1 MRSNHRGFTLI
12 EIIFSLSI
20 AFVILASFYGL
31 TAFLHRD
38 YVRQGAFAESLQ
50 ESRVATSFFQNE
62 VQNAEQVIEAS
73 ETTFHFIK
81 DKIIRYEWMGEK
93 PHKKNKIP
101 YTLYREIGGG
111 SLQEFALGIASF
123 RLSYFD
129 ENGNPL
135 PKGIL
140 AQGERMKIRK
150 VLLTLKPVA
159 KGIENGGNREWIS
172 EIYLKNIG

>member
-20 AFVILASFYGL
+20 AFVILASFYDL
-31 TAFLHRD
+31 TVFLHRD
-38 YVRQGAFAESLQ
+38 YTRQGALAESLQ

-62 VQNAEQVIEAS
+62 IKNAEQVIEAS
-73 ETTFHFIK
+73 ETTFYFK
-81 DKIIRYEWMGEK
+81 KNKTIRYEWMGEK
-93 PHKKNKIP
+93 PHKKDQTP
-101 YTLYREIGGG
+101 YTLYREIGTGG
-111 SLQEFALGIASF
+111 LQEVALGIASF

-135 PKGIL
+135 PKGLL
-140 AQGERMKIRK
+140 AQGETMKIRK

-159 KGIENGGNREWIS
+159 KGIDNGGSREWIS

>member
-1 MRSNHRGFTLI
+1 MRANHRGFTLI
-12 EIIFSLSI
+12 EIIFSLAI
-20 AFVILASFYGL
+20 TFVILASFYDL

-38 YVRQGAFAESLQ
+38 YTRQGALAESLQ

-81 DKIIRYEWMGEK
+81 GNIIRYEWTGKK
-93 PHKKNKIP
+93 PHKKTQMP
-101 YTLYREIGGG
+101 YTLYREIGQGG
-111 SLQEFALGIASF
+111 LQEVALGIASF
-123 RLSYFD
+123 KLSYFD

-150 VLLTLKPVA
+150 VLLTLKPA
-159 KGIENGGNREWIS
+159 EKGIENGGRREWTS